1 MVSHYSVCAHAPSH
15 TYIRITNNPMKINI
29 DKYNI
34 QQIKEQLEDREEP
47 LPYSQKD
54 WDDLITEI
62 VVLGLPLYLET
73 L

>member
-1 MVSHYSVCAHAPSH
+1 
-15 TYIRITNNPMKINI
+15 MKINI